1 MIDLQL
7 IPTLPTL
14 AELLGPNWET
24 RALEDARKA
33 LASALKEWPR
43 NFTRQVDESLHT
55 LDKWY
60 SPSHYHAVNKT
71 LGELGQWREVLQAG
85 AQIYDIGPTRRKILS
100 RLFEVADVPVEV
112 ESLETL
118 IPMLAELLGA
128 RWEDCSWHEA
138 MTVVQA
144 WFSVN
149 PSTYLRSVNR
159 LLIGVERHLPD
170 CQTLGAARERLSLS
184 STQLPNVAEKGWRM
198 LYHLFAIPTTLDDA
212 TGQLR
217 PFLDTATQSKRLEYL
232 YTHLSEPDR
241 DAWISLGRRMLPQ
254 TATAPTNWTGIQP
267 QLNPEQLTLWLSLG
281 EQMLQRAASREEA

>member
-14 AELLGPNWET
+14 AELLGPDWET
-24 RALEDARKA
+24 RTLQKAREA
-33 LASALKEWPR
+33 LAEALQAWPR
-43 NFTRQVDESLHT
+43 NFTRQVDESLYT

-85 AQIYDIGPTRRKILS
+85 AQIYDVGPTRRKILN
-100 RLFEVADVPVEV
+100 RLFEVADIPVEV
-112 ESLETL
+112 ESLETT

-128 RWEDCSWHEA
+128 RWEDCSWDEA
-138 MTVVQA
+138 MNVAQA
-144 WFSVN
+144 WFNVN
-149 PSTYLRSVNR
+149 PSKYFGTVNR
-159 LLIGVERHLPD
+159 LLLGVERHLYPD
-170 CQTLGAARERLSLS
+170 CRTLGAARERLSLS
-184 STQLPNVAEKGWRM
+184 STQLPNVGEKGWRM

-232 YTHLSEPDR
+232 FAHLSEPDR

-254 TATAPTNWTGIQP
+254 TATAPTDWTGIQP
-267 QLNPEQLTLWLSLG
+267 QLSAEQITLWLSLG
-281 EQMLQRAASREEA
+281 EQMLQRATREDA